1 MTARYAVFFAPE
13 RQSPWHAFG
22 SHWLGRDE
30 HINSELMQPKFA
42 EIDPADFALLTQEP
56 RRYGFHATLKA
67 PFRLAHGVDEKAL
80 MVQLETLARTL
91 KPILLSPLGIVTLGN
106 FLALVPATISD
117 DQGALAA
124 ACVTNLDNLRA
135 PLSQAEL
142 ARRHATPLDLREA
155 ALLAQYGYPYVLER
169 FRLHFTLTGPAEPAL
184 IQCVANAVTPQLAQ
198 LNADA
203 PLWLN
208 RLCLFVERAPGEM
221 FRRINEVELRP

>member
-13 RQSPWHAFG
+13 RYSPWHKFG

-30 HINSELMQPKFA
+30 HNNSELKQPKFDKIDSA
-42 EIDPADFALLTQEP
+42 EFALLTEEP

-67 PFRLAHGVDEKAL
+67 PFRLAHGIDEHFL
-80 MVQLETLARTL
+80 VTQLESLASTL
-91 KPILLSPLGIVTLGN
+91 KPILLSPLCVASLGN
-106 FLALVPATISD
+106 FLTLVPTTVPD
-117 DQGALAA
+117 NLKALAA
-124 ACVTNLDNLRA
+124 ACVTQLDTFRA
-135 PLSQAEL
+135 TLSAVEL
-142 ARRHATPLDLREA
+142 ARRRTTQLDLRETE
-155 ALLAQYGYPYVLER
+155 LLAQYGYPYVLER
-169 FRLHFTLTGPAEPAL
+169 FQMHFTLTGPALPAL
-184 IQCVANAVTPQLAQ
+184 VQHITETVTPQLAQ